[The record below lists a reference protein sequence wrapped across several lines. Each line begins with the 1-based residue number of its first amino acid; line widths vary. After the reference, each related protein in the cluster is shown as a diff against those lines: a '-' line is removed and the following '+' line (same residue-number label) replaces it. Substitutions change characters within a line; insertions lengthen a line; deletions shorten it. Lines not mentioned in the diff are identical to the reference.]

1 MIQPDNFQRV
11 REALDKL
18 VERYIHHPGVSLID
32 MGFDPDPAGGEQ
44 VVLRV
49 HVRGSNTEDALDLPQ
64 EVDGIP
70 VRRVSGDYRPEG

>member
-1 MIQPDNFQRV
+1 MMQPDNLQRV
-11 REALDKL
+11 RQALDKL
-18 VERYIHHPGVSLID
+18 VERYIHHPNVSLID
-32 MGFDPDPAGGEQ
+32 MGFDPDPAGSEQ

-49 HVRGSNTEDALDLPQ
+49 HVRGLNAEEALDLPQ

>member
-1 MIQPDNFQRV
+1 MKQPDNLQRI

-18 VERYIHHPGVSLID
+18 VERYIHHPDVSLID

-49 HVRGSNTEDALDLPQ
+49 HLRGSSGEDALDLPQ